1 MHDGSVNN
9 SLGPASGSHSHANHP
24 CAFTITPSS
33 KQKRNAMIA
42 CRWPSLTSYRLASHL
57 LNSEIVAVLPAM
69 QRQERKAAA
78 LLINILLRD
87 GHFAADAKGAAGD
100 F

>member
-1 MHDGSVNN
+1 MS
-9 SLGPASGSHSHANHP
+9 SGSHSLANHP
-24 CAFTITPSS
+24 CALTITPSS

-42 CRWPSLTSYRLASHL
+42 CTGPSLTSYRFASHL
-57 LNSEIVAVLPAM
+57 LNSEIVGVLPPM
-69 QRQERKAAA
+69 QRHERKAAA

-87 GHFAADAKGAAGD
+87 GHFAADPKGAAGD